1 MSDWRQTFLD
11 RCSKL
16 DGVLIAEGNFGPGPG
31 LWVGK
36 REVAHFDDEETL
48 DIRLTKPQIRARR
61 SELESDDRVGLR
73 RGSSDWLEVQV
84 REESDVD
91 FALSLVDDAI
101 TANLETRH
109 WVLHRRVPT
118 WSEAAGCTDPA
129 YAELGIVPL
138 EASTRI

>member
-1 MSDWRQTFLD
+1 VSDWRQTFLD

-16 DGVLIAEGNFGPGPG
+16 DGVLIGEGNFGPGPG

-36 REVAHFDDEETL
+36 REVGHFDDEQTL

-91 FALSLVDDAI
+91 FALSLVHDAI
-101 TANLETRH
+101 TANLQTAPLGFAPTRADLARGRR
-109 WVLHRRVPT
+109 LH
-118 WSEAAGCTDPA
+118 
-129 YAELGIVPL
+129 
-138 EASTRI
+138 